1 MNDIKEKLKTLNS
14 PTWCPGCNN
23 FFILESVKRALAK
36 LIKEGAKHED
46 FAMVTGIGCH
56 AKIFDYLNLSG
67 FYGLHGRVLPTA
79 LGIKLGNPNL
89 TVLGFAGDGD
99 TFAEGMDHFIHSF
112 RYNANMTFIVF
123 NNNCFSLTTGQPAPT
138 SQIGFKSKPNPEGE
152 YLKPINSIKLAL
164 ASGATFVARVGSRDL
179 NFISEVIEKAVKHKG
194 FSYIEAMQECIIFSD
209 KMKNSDLFY
218 KIEDNRD
225 LKKAM
230 ELSEEWDYAHG
241 KGKIPLGV
249 LYQTNEETLEEKS
262 PQLKKL
268 KDKNIG
274 WADLNK

>member
-14 PTWCPGCNN
+14 LTWCPGCNN
-23 FFILESVKRALAK
+23 FFILESVKRALAR
-36 LIKEGAKHED
+36 LIKEGARQED

-56 AKIFDYLNLSG
+56 AKIFDYLNISG
-67 FYGLHGRVLPTA
+67 FYGLHGRALPTA

-112 RYNANMTFIVF
+112 RYNADMTLIVF
-123 NNNCFSLTTGQPAPT
+123 NNKCFSLTTGQPAPT
-138 SQIGFKSKPNPEGE
+138 SQIGFKSKANPEGE
-152 YLKPINSIKLAL
+152 YIKPINSIKLAL

-179 NFISEVIEKAVKHKG
+179 NFISEIIEKAIKHKG

-209 KMKNSDLFY
+209 KMKKSDLFY
-218 KIEDNRD
+218 KVEDNHD
-225 LKKAM
+225 LKKAA
-230 ELSEEWDYAHG
+230 ELADEWDYG
-241 KGKIPLGV
+241 NEQGRIPLGV
-249 LYQTNEETLEEKS
+249 LYQTSEETFEEKS

-268 KDKNIG
+268 KDKKIG
-274 WADLNK
+274 WAGLDK